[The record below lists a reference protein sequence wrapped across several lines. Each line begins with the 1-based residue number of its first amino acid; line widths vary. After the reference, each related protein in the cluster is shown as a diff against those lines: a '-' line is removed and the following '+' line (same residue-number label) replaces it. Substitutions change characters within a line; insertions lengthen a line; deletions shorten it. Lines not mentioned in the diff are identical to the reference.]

1 MNIKIFKNRTIIKYL
16 IRMFIVILL
25 LNMNIYAKDSN
36 FERETIFKKAVS
48 DYSKKNYNEALK
60 TFQQLENTDKVSFEI
75 LFDIGNCYY
84 RLDELGEAIQYW
96 EKAKKLSPSND
107 DVNFNLKLA
116 NVKLMDKVILPKPF
130 FLFKHYNSIRNNIN
144 IKHWI
149 NYLGIIFLVIILI
162 FITPKL
168 FNNKTRLQ
176 KKVSKLI
183 FIPKYILI
191 LLFVIISLI
200 LFDTV
205 NYNNNNQ
212 FGIVVEKKI
221 KIKTEPITNGET
233 SFILHEGSKVKILS
247 KFNRIWYKVSY
258 FDDKI
263 GWIENSKIGEI

>member
-263 GWIENSKIGEI
+263 GWVENSKIGEI